1 MIIADVLNAKTGQLV
16 TAQIDTPLVDLLK
29 IMAEAG
35 IGSIAATS
43 SDSKIVGLITER
55 SIIEAAA
62 RNGSKVFAQAAS
74 SVMRSPIPV
83 CKYNDTVSH
92 AMRLMTDLRTRHLLV
107 SMKGDMPGIVS
118 IGDLVKFRIR
128 DTELENLVLR
138 DIAASRIMNG

>member
-1 MIIADVLNAKTGQLV
+1 MIVADVLNAKTAHLV
-16 TAQIDTPLVDLLK
+16 TAKADMLLLDLLK
-29 IMAEAG
+29 TMINAG
-35 IGSIAATS
+35 IGSIAVTS
-43 SDSKIVGLITER
+43 SNSKIVGLITER

-62 RNGSKVFAQAAS
+62 RSGSKVFEQAAS
-74 SVMRSPIPV
+74 SIMRSPVPV
-83 CKYNDTVSH
+83 CRHGDTISH

-107 SMKGDMPGIVS
+107 AMESDTPGIVS